1 MKMKKTTNPILVS
14 GDAQVSS
21 PCGSH
26 CGDRERP
33 ISQLLHPPD
42 RDGKDVEDDAIRV
55 LTGVTATYGK
65 NTADGFSCQFCGK
78 SFKRECGHARHLTLC
93 AQRPRPD
100 AHPGTFCSLC
110 QQSFDCPS
118 GLIEHQK
125 SCSIRQITTADK
137 ESPKLI
143 CPKCARHFKSAGG
156 LGRHV
161 KSCSGIPQLSETPV
175 TADNRDQSPDTEHS
189 ELEMVEA
196 NWTHVPESSEQ
207 SSKANKTQQ
216 SAVSATNP
224 RTPHS
229 VSDCTEDLIH
239 GPAID
244 TGNIPAFQTCER
256 LVLPSAGSKRFWSN
270 ADQALDA
277 VLRQECPN
285 FDHLS
290 PVVALHELERAICF
304 FFSSPDVSSS
314 SPKKQKEKPKKS
326 SSLKKL
332 RVKFHL
338 GQSRTNPLL

>member
-1 MKMKKTTNPILVS
+1 MRNVPAPMSIL
-14 GDAQVSS
+14 
-21 PCGSH
+21 
-26 CGDRERP
+26 E
-33 ISQLLHPPD
+33 L
-42 RDGKDVEDDAIRV
+42 
-55 LTGVTATYGK
+55 
-65 NTADGFSCQFCGK
+65 
-78 SFKRECGHARHLTLC
+78 
-93 AQRPRPD
+93 
-100 AHPGTFCSLC
+100 FCSLC

-125 SCSIRQITTADK
+125 SCSIRQISTADK

-161 KSCSGIPQLSETPV
+161 KWCSGIPQFSETPV
-175 TADNRDQSPDTEHS
+175 TTDNRDQSPDTEHS
-189 ELEMVEA
+189 ELEMVEV
-196 NWTHVPESSEQ
+196 NRTKVPESSEQ

-216 SAVSATNP
+216 SAVSTTNP

-239 GPAID
+239 GPAIN

-285 FDHLS
+285 FKKKIPCEWVSLVLS
-290 PVVALHELERAICF
+290 YSAF
-304 FFSSPDVSSS
+304 
-314 SPKKQKEKPKKS
+314 
-326 SSLKKL
+326 
-332 RVKFHL
+332 
-338 GQSRTNPLL
+338 N

>member
-1 MKMKKTTNPILVS
+1 
-14 GDAQVSS
+14 
-21 PCGSH
+21 
-26 CGDRERP
+26 
-33 ISQLLHPPD
+33 
-42 RDGKDVEDDAIRV
+42 
-55 LTGVTATYGK
+55 
-65 NTADGFSCQFCGK
+65 
-78 SFKRECGHARHLTLC
+78 
-93 AQRPRPD
+93 
-100 AHPGTFCSLC
+100 
-110 QQSFDCPS
+110 
-118 GLIEHQK
+118 
-125 SCSIRQITTADK
+125 
-137 ESPKLI
+137 
-143 CPKCARHFKSAGG
+143 
-156 LGRHV
+156 
-161 KSCSGIPQLSETPV
+161 
-175 TADNRDQSPDTEHS
+175 
-189 ELEMVEA
+189 MVEA

-239 GPAID
+239 GPAMD

-285 FDHLS
+285 FDHQS

-332 RVKFHL
+332 RQKL
-338 GQSRTNPLL
+338 RSLRNE